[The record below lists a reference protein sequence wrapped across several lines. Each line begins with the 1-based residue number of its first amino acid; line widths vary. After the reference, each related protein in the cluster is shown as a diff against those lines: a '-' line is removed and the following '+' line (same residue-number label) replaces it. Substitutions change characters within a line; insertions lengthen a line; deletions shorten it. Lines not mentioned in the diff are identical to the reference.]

1 MQAAA
6 PSLPAAPAPA
16 APPAPPSLSELE
28 DQLYDLLATGVAD
41 ASLPSGVLDAAQ
53 AFLHQHARER
63 KSQADF
69 MTFFEQHGLALRPER
84 PNLLALPVLEVR
96 GRAAETPALETLQAA
111 EPPMEVELAAAISRK
126 RVSPWVWAIG
136 FAAISGMTACLVMML
151 LESRAEFTRVHAE
164 AAQLAANVEQLRLE
178 TQSLRAELKA
188 TAQRTEHDTQLL
200 LRAFASPLDLN
211 SR

>member
-6 PSLPAAPAPA
+6 PSLASPTPA
-16 APPAPPSLSELE
+16 APPPVPTLSELE

-41 ASLPSGVLDAAQ
+41 ANLPSTVLDAAQ
-53 AFLHQHARER
+53 AFLHEHARDR
-63 KSQADF
+63 KDVTAF
-69 MTFFEQHGLALRPER
+69 LAFFEKHGLALRPER
-84 PNLLALPVLEVR
+84 PNLLALPQLEVR
-96 GRAAETPALETLQAA
+96 GRAIETPVLEPMHA

-126 RVSPWVWAIG
+126 RVSPWVWFAG
-136 FAAISGMTACLVMML
+136 FAAISCMTGALVFML
-151 LESRAEFTRVHAE
+151 LELRAEFARVHLE
-164 AAQLAANVEQLRLE
+164 AAQLTANVEQLRLE

-188 TAQRTEHDTQLL
+188 TAQRTEHDTQML